1 MSEQACKY
9 LISIKYTP
17 TGKAYTFGC
26 DDANIQEGEY
36 VVLETAQGQELGEV
50 VKGSW
55 DSKDY
60 QGKLEI
66 KPIVRK
72 ATLEDRVAHEENIL
86 LAKQAMKFCQQ
97 QINDLGL
104 QMNLISAQYTLDRRK
119 ILIIYLADERVDFRE
134 LLKRLAAQL
143 HCRIELKQ
151 IGDRDKAKIVG
162 GMGSCGREICC
173 HNFLNTFEVVGIN
186 MAKNQLL
193 SLNAA
198 KLSGQCGKL
207 MCCLRFEDEVYKEMI
222 AGLPKM
228 NSQVEYAG
236 KIYRL
241 TGLNLLNNYVK
252 LENKEEVVNISLKQL
267 REEVV
272 PHKVEPPKKKVK
284 NNNNG

>member
-1 MSEQACKY
+1 MSAYPFNY

-26 DDANIQEGEY
+26 DEADIEEGHF
-36 VVLETAQGQELGEV
+36 VVLETAQGLELGEV

-55 DSKDY
+55 SIEEY
-60 QGKLEI
+60 SSNLEI

-72 ATLEDRVAHEENIL
+72 ATLEDRVAHEENIE
-86 LAKQAMKFCQQ
+86 LAKEALRYCQKQ
-97 QINDLGL
+97 VEELGL

-151 IGDRDKAKIVG
+151 IGDRDKAKLVG

-173 HNFLNTFEVVGIN
+173 HNFLNTFEVVGIS

-241 TGLNLLNNYVK
+241 TGLNLLNDYVK

-272 PHKVEPPKKKVK
+272 PHKVEPPKKKAK
-284 NNNNG
+284 NTNNG